1 LGAGSQVCEHGEH
14 AAMGLRVPVEPE
26 LEEDVLHVRLD
37 GPLGYGQP
45 SRNRLVRQPLGDQP
59 QNLPLAVR
67 QLVEGVLTPTSADE
81 ARDDRWIDYGLA
93 VGEATDPSPD

>member
-1 LGAGSQVCEHGEH
+1 
-14 AAMGLRVPVEPE
+14 MGFRVPAELE
-26 LEEDVLHVRLD
+26 LEENLRHMRLD
-37 GPLGYGQP
+37 GPLGHEQP

-59 QNLPLAVR
+59 QNLPLAVG